1 MKTYEERMQSVQGK
15 IKKKQ
20 TQRKALMATAG
31 MLCLCIVAGL
41 LLPKGSNGGVPIEP
55 GIDISQYSD
64 SQYFKVIEAINRN
77 FPNYN
82 DQYRD
87 NEDDLVA
94 NEVMLPPV
102 VAAPGS
108 NSDMGETWKPST
120 AAPNGSVEITD
131 HQVAGV
137 LEADIIKRSQTH
149 IFYLK
154 GNTLEVYPIAGLET
168 KLLNTWCLKTDLD
181 AFYYSTK
188 MYLSADATRIN
199 LVISGFGDVFA
210 KEKKSAF
217 VQVVSLDVTDPA
229 NIKEANCLYVTGSL
243 LSSRMVED
251 QMLLM
256 AQYRM
261 DSKVDFEEESTFLP
275 QYGQPGDM
283 QSISA
288 ENIVVPDK
296 LAYNEYNKAYTV
308 VILLDGKDMTVLDS
322 GAFMS
327 YSTKLY
333 VSQERIYACRF
344 SGMPAETIFENAYM
358 ATSMTEI
365 SCMSYSPDGLKI
377 QGTFE
382 VEGTIKDQYSM
393 DEHDGIFRVLT
404 STYRAYRYYNN
415 KTTATSA
422 TVDAQGNTA
431 PPNSGA
437 PIVDNVRIPRDSWNA
452 NLTCFKVGTW
462 EKIAEVKDFAPEG
475 EMVESVRFDGDYAY
489 VCTAVVVT
497 LTDPVFFFDMTDLD
511 NIIVKDTGT
520 IDGYSSSLIQLNDGF
535 LMGIGFDENRCLK
548 VEVYTETADGVEAVC
563 AYTQWVSFASEY
575 KAYYIDRENNLF
587 GIPTNDGYI
596 LLQFDGYQLT
606 ELARTKFLGVLNNT
620 RGVVID
626 KCLYAF
632 GTDGYAVQEL
642 N

>member
-15 IKKKQ
+15 LKKKQ
-20 TQRKALMATAG
+20 IQRRALMATAG
-31 MLCLCIVAGL
+31 MLCICIIVGL
-41 LLPKGSNGGVPIEP
+41 VLPHLKDDN
-55 GIDISQYSD
+55 DIQMYAD
-64 SQYFKVIEAINRN
+64 NEYFKVIEAINRD
-77 FPNYN
+77 FPN
-82 DQYRD
+82 RD
-87 NEDDLVA
+87 EKDFWWSWITEEDTLVNSDRMEA
-94 NEVMLPPV
+94 MTPV
-102 VAAPGS
+102 EPVPEAPGEAPDYS
-108 NSDMGETWKPST
+108 LNGDIDDNS
-120 AAPNGSVEITD
+120 SVEITD
-131 HQVAGV
+131 NQVAGV

-154 GNTLEVYPIAGLET
+154 GNMLEVYPIAGLET
-168 KLLNTWCLKTDLD
+168 ELLNTWCLKTKEN
-181 AFYYSTK
+181 AYYYSAD
-188 MYLSADATRIN
+188 MYLSADATRVN
-199 LVISGFGDVFA
+199 LVISGFGNVFSEV
-210 KEKKSAF
+210 KRSAF

-243 LSSRMVED
+243 LSSRMVGD

-261 DSKVDFEEESTFLP
+261 DNRIDFEYESTFLP
-275 QYGQPGDM
+275 QYGVPENM
-283 QSISA
+283 QSVPA
-288 ENIVVPDK
+288 DNIVVPDK
-296 LAYNEYNKAYTV
+296 LSNTTYTV
-308 VILLDGKDMTVLDS
+308 VTLLDGKDMTVVDS

-327 YSTKLY
+327 YSTELY
-333 VSQERIYACRF
+333 VSAERIYATR
-344 SGMPAETIFENAYM
+344 SYTKEEEIDQSLTINK
-358 ATSMTEI
+358 TMTEI
-365 SCMSYSPDGLKI
+365 SCMVYGEDGLTPDGS
-377 QGTFE
+377 FC
-382 VEGTIKDQYSM
+382 VEGSVKNQYSM
-393 DEHDGIFRVLT
+393 DEYNGIFRIV
-404 STYRAYRYYNN
+404 
-415 KTTATSA
+415 TATNRQE
-422 TVDAQGNTA
+422 TIFTKIGDNGYTA
-431 PPNSGA
+431 S
-437 PIVDNVRIPRDSWNA
+437 RWETKRNA
-452 NLTCFKVGTW
+452 NLTCLQVGSW
-462 EKIAEVKDFAPEG
+462 EQIAQVEQFAPEG
-475 EMVESVRFDGDYAY
+475 ETVESVRFDGNYAY

-497 LTDPVFFFDMTDLD
+497 LTDPVFFFDMTDLN

-606 ELARTKFLGVLNNT
+606 ELARTKFLGVLNYT

>member
-15 IKKKQ
+15 LKKKQ

-31 MLCLCIVAGL
+31 MLCICIIVGL
-41 LLPKGSNGGVPIEP
+41 VLPHLKDDN
-55 GIDISQYSD
+55 DIQMYAD
-64 SQYFKVIEAINRN
+64 NEYFKVIEAINRD
-77 FPNYN
+77 FPN
-82 DQYRD
+82 RD
-87 NEDDLVA
+87 EKDFWWSWITEEDTLVNSDRMEA
-94 NEVMLPPV
+94 MTPV
-102 VAAPGS
+102 EPVPEAPG
-108 NSDMGETWKPST
+108 E
-120 AAPNGSVEITD
+120 APDYSMEADRDEDASVEITD

-154 GNTLEVYPIAGLET
+154 GNMLEVYPIAGLGTE
-168 KLLNTWCLKTDLD
+168 LLNTWCLKTKEN
-181 AFYYSTK
+181 AYYYSAD
-188 MYLSADATRIN
+188 MYLSADATRVN
-199 LVISGFGDVFA
+199 LVISGFGNVFSEV
-210 KEKKSAF
+210 KRSAF

-243 LSSRMVED
+243 LSSRMVGE

-261 DSKVDFEEESTFLP
+261 DNRIDFEDASTFLP
-275 QYGQPGDM
+275 QYGVPENM
-283 QSISA
+283 QSVPA
-288 ENIVVPDK
+288 DNIVVPDK
-296 LAYNEYNKAYTV
+296 LSNTTYTV
-308 VILLDGKDMTVLDS
+308 VTLLDGKDMTVVDS

-327 YSTKLY
+327 HSTELY
-333 VSQERIYACRF
+333 VSKDRIYATRNFTKMVDVDITLCID
-344 SGMPAETIFENAYM
+344 MD
-358 ATSMTEI
+358 MTEV
-365 SCMSYSPDGLKI
+365 SCMTYGAEGLTPDG
-377 QGTFE
+377 TFC
-382 VEGTIKDQYSM
+382 VEGRVKNQYSM
-393 DEHDGIFRVLT
+393 DEHDGIFRIV
-404 STYRAYRYYNN
+404 
-415 KTTATSA
+415 TATSRLE
-422 TVDAQGNTA
+422 TVKQWSIGDGGIISVT
-431 PPNSGA
+431 NS
-437 PIVDNVRIPRDSWNA
+437 RKRNA
-452 NLTCFKVGTW
+452 NLTCFQVGTW
-462 EKIAEVKDFAPEG
+462 EQVAQVAQFAPEG
-475 EMVESVRFDGDYAY
+475 ETVESVRFDGDYAY

-497 LTDPVFFFDMTDLD
+497 LTDPVFFFDMTDLN
-511 NIIVKDTGT
+511 NIIVKDTGA

-548 VEVYTETADGVEAVC
+548 VEVYTETAGGVEAVC
-563 AYTQWVSFASEY
+563 SYTQWVSFASEY

>member
-15 IKKKQ
+15 LKKKQ
-20 TQRKALMATAG
+20 TQRKVLMATAG
-31 MLCLCIVAGL
+31 MLCLCIVAGIV
-41 LLPKGSNGGVPIEP
+41 LPYFKDQN
-55 GIDISQYSD
+55 DISMYAGSD
-64 SQYFKVIEAINRN
+64 YIKVIEAINRD
-77 FPNYN
+77 FPK
-82 DQYRD
+82 RD
-87 NEDDLVA
+87 EKDFLWSWITEDDTLIGSDKA
-94 NEVMLPPV
+94 EMMPP
-102 VAAPGS
+102 AA
-108 NSDMGETWKPST
+108 
-120 AAPNGSVEITD
+120 AAPNDPVEAPDYSMEADRDENASVEITD

-154 GNTLEVYPIAGLET
+154 GNMLEVYPIAGLET
-168 KLLNTWCLKTDLD
+168 ELLNTWCLKTKEN
-181 AFYYSTK
+181 AYYYSAD

-199 LVISGFGDVFA
+199 LIISGFGNVFSEV
-210 KEKKSAF
+210 KRSAF

-243 LSSRMVED
+243 LSSRMVGD

-261 DSKVDFEEESTFLP
+261 DNNVDFEDESTFLP
-275 QYGQPGDM
+275 QYGVPENM
-283 QSISA
+283 QSVPA
-288 ENIVVPDK
+288 DNIVVPDK
-296 LAYNEYNKAYTV
+296 LSNTTYTV
-308 VILLDGKDMTVLDS
+308 VTLLDGKDMTVVDS

-327 YSTKLY
+327 YSTELY
-333 VSQERIYACRF
+333 VSAERIYATR
-344 SGMPAETIFENAYM
+344 SYTKEEEIDQSLTTNK
-358 ATSMTEI
+358 TMTEI
-365 SCMSYSPDGLKI
+365 SCMVYGEDGLTPDGS
-377 QGTFE
+377 FC
-382 VEGTIKDQYSM
+382 VEGTVKNQYSM
-393 DEHDGIFRVLT
+393 DEYNGIFRIV
-404 STYRAYRYYNN
+404 
-415 KTTATSA
+415 TATNRQE
-422 TVDAQGNTA
+422 TIFTKIGDNGYTA
-431 PPNSGA
+431 S
-437 PIVDNVRIPRDSWNA
+437 RWEKKRNA
-452 NLTCFKVGTW
+452 NLTCFKVGFW
-462 EKIAEVKDFAPEG
+462 EQVAQVEQFAPEG
-475 EMVESVRFDGDYAY
+475 ETVESVRFDEDYAY

-497 LTDPVFFFDMTDLD
+497 LTDPVFFFDMTDLN

-563 AYTQWVSFASEY
+563 SYTQWVSFASEY

-606 ELARTKFLGVLNNT
+606 ELARTKFLGVLNYT

>member
-15 IKKKQ
+15 LKKKQ

-31 MLCLCIVAGL
+31 MLCLCIVAGIV
-41 LLPKGSNGGVPIEP
+41 LPYFKDQN
-55 GIDISQYSD
+55 DISMYAGSD
-64 SQYFKVIEAINRN
+64 YIKVIEAINRD
-77 FPNYN
+77 FPK
-82 DQYRD
+82 RD
-87 NEDDLVA
+87 EKDFLWSWITEEDTLIGSDKA
-94 NEVMLPPV
+94 EMMPP
-102 VAAPGS
+102 AA
-108 NSDMGETWKPST
+108 
-120 AAPNGSVEITD
+120 AAPNDPVEAPDYSMEADRDENASVEITD

-154 GNTLEVYPIAGLET
+154 GNMLEVYPIAGLET
-168 KLLNTWCLKTDLD
+168 ELLNTWCLKTKEN
-181 AFYYSTK
+181 AYYYSAD
-188 MYLSADATRIN
+188 MYLSADATRLN
-199 LVISGFGDVFA
+199 LVISGFDNVFSEV
-210 KEKKSAF
+210 KRSAF

-243 LSSRMVED
+243 LSSRMVGD

-261 DSKVDFEEESTFLP
+261 DNRIDFEDASTFLP
-275 QYGQPGDM
+275 QYGVPENM
-283 QSISA
+283 QSVPA
-288 ENIVVPDK
+288 DNIVVPDK
-296 LAYNEYNKAYTV
+296 LSNTTYTV
-308 VILLDGKDMTVLDS
+308 VTLLGGKDMTVVDS

-327 YSTKLY
+327 YSTELY
-333 VSQERIYACRF
+333 VSAERIYATR
-344 SGMPAETIFENAYM
+344 SYTKEEAIDQSLTINK
-358 ATSMTEI
+358 TMTEI
-365 SCMSYSPDGLKI
+365 SCMVYGEDGLTPDGS
-377 QGTFE
+377 FC
-382 VEGTIKDQYSM
+382 VEGTVKNQYSM
-393 DEHDGIFRVLT
+393 DEYNDIFRIV
-404 STYRAYRYYNN
+404 
-415 KTTATSA
+415 TATNRQE
-422 TVDAQGNTA
+422 TIFTKIGDNGYTA
-431 PPNSGA
+431 S
-437 PIVDNVRIPRDSWNA
+437 RWETKRNA
-452 NLTCFKVGTW
+452 NLTCFQVGSW
-462 EKIAEVKDFAPEG
+462 EQVAQVEQFAPEG
-475 EMVESVRFDGDYAY
+475 ETVESVRFDKDYAY

-511 NIIVKDTGT
+511 NITVKDTGT
-520 IDGYSSSLIQLNDGF
+520 IEGYSSSLIQLNDGF

-563 AYTQWVSFASEY
+563 SYTQWVSFASEY

-606 ELARTKFLGVLNNT
+606 ELARTKFLGVLNYT